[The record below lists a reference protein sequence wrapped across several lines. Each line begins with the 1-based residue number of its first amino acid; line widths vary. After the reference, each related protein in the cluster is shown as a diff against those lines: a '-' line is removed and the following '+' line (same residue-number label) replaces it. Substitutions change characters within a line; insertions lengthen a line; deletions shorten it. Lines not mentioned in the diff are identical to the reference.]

1 MKTDTQHLD
10 YLISQYVDGCL
21 DLGSRKSLEQRLL
34 NDPEARKLYKEQHDV
49 QEVLD
54 DWGNRIPMINWEQFD
69 HNLALRL
76 ENETVGGRTRNL
88 FRRWGRA
95 LSVAAGLMVAASL
108 GYGWH
113 AWTVSEKHQIAT
125 NTVPQVH
132 ASMNPG
138 VAVEPSVTTKDASVA
153 RVQVDEQPGN
163 ADVSAKDSV
172 AITPPGN
179 SEGADALSAG
189 VKYGLPNVADAAQA
203 PGVPGAS
210 SVHVAQGPANS
221 GTPSNKDKDPIPPA
235 FP

>member
-21 DLGSRKSLEQRLL
+21 DTGSRKSLEQRLL

-88 FRRWGRA
+88 FRRWGRTM
-95 LSVAAGLMVAASL
+95 SVAAGLMIAASL

-113 AWTVSEKHQIAT
+113 AWSVKSVNSPIAGT
-125 NTVPQVH
+125 QQVRPQ
-132 ASMNPG
+132 ANRG
-138 VAVEPSVTTKDASVA
+138 VAVEPLVTPSDVSVA
-153 RVQVDEQPGN
+153 RVQVDEQTSMAPSGL
-163 ADVSAKDSV
+163 ASSVDVTA
-172 AITPPGN
+172 PGN
-179 SEGADALSAG
+179 SEGADALKSG
-189 VKYGLPNVADAAQA
+189 VPYGLPNVADAAQA
-203 PGVPGAS
+203 PGAS
-210 SVHVAQGPANS
+210 SVHVAQGPLNS
-221 GTPSNKDKDPIPPA
+221 AQPSNKDKDPIPPA

>member
-21 DLGSRKSLEQRLL
+21 DTGSRKSLEQRLL

-88 FRRWGRA
+88 FRRWGRPM
-95 LSVAAGLMVAASL
+95 SIAAGLMIAASL

-113 AWTVSEKHQIAT
+113 AISTTHRMFA
-125 NTVPQVH
+125 NPTVPPVQQGPV
-132 ASMNPG
+132 NPG
-138 VAVEPSVTTKDASVA
+138 VAVEPPVTSSNASVA
-153 RVQVDEQPGN
+153 RVQVDEQAGN
-163 ADVSAKDSV
+163 ADASANNSV

-189 VKYGLPNVADAAQA
+189 VKYGMPNVADAAQA
-203 PGVPGAS
+203 PGAS

-221 GTPSNKDKDPIPPA
+221 AQPSNKDKDPIPPA